1 MSIPDRSARSFQRAM
16 AYYADGQ
23 VAAAS
28 ADDIGCLELG
38 GIDISPGECQHLALR
53 VVAHG
58 LVAKY
63 IICILLVYQ
72 SAAYVEHHLL
82 DNWRLI
88 GVDLLRILAAVYAVH
103 DVGIYCCRLLAEF
116 QRFSEHSIF
125 HFILCSAFGHQLV
138 VECARGVGVGY
149 RYRDGFCVGA
159 TFFRE
164 HRVVERDES
173 LALRL
178 LVEAAPWVLVVVV

>member
-23 VAAAS
+23 VASAS

-38 GIDISPGECQHLALR
+38 SIDISPGECQHLALR

-63 IICILLVYQ
+63 IIGILLVYQ
-72 SAAYVEHHLL
+72 SVAYVEHHLL

-88 GVDLLRILAAVYAVH
+88 GVRHSRIFAGIQSVL
-103 DVGIYCCRLLAEF
+103 DVSPYTATALYLDRIGIGCI
-116 QRFSEHSIF
+116 S
-125 HFILCSAFGHQLV
+125 HFGSFGS
-138 VECARGVGVGY
+138 
-149 RYRDGFCVGA
+149 
-159 TFFRE
+159 FR
-164 HRVVERDES
+164 HH
-173 LALRL
+173 LII
-178 LVEAAPWVLVVVV
+178 

>member
-1 MSIPDRSARSFQRAM
+1 MTIHDRSARSFQRAM
-16 AYYADGQ
+16 AYNADCQ

-63 IICILLVYQ
+63 IIGILLVYQ

-88 GVDLLRILAAVYAVH
+88 GVRHSRILAGIQSVL
-103 DVGIYCCRLLAEF
+103 DVSPNTATALYLDRFGIGCISHFGSFGSCRHHL
-116 QRFSEHSIF
+116 I
-125 HFILCSAFGHQLV
+125 I
-138 VECARGVGVGY
+138 
-149 RYRDGFCVGA
+149 
-159 TFFRE
+159 
-164 HRVVERDES
+164 
-173 LALRL
+173 
-178 LVEAAPWVLVVVV
+178 